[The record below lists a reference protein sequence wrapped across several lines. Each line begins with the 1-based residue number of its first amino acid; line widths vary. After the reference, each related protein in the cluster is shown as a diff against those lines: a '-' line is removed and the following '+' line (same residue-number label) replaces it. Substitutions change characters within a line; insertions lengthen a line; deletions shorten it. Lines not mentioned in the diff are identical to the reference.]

1 MADYKKVIADIKEH
15 ITTNNSRAITG
26 QLLQDVLV
34 ALAEAA
40 QLGDEELQAVLDT
53 SITPAI
59 NTLADTKLDKTAFD
73 KQQGENV
80 AHISRLEEELGAL
93 AELVTDNQED
103 IANLPTHADV
113 ERVAIEEAARAA
125 SAVVVPTKVSE
136 LDNDSEFAT
145 KAEVATAKNEAFTN
159 AMSYTNGVTQDKST
173 WVQIRQV
180 SMTGGSGSLS
190 VMPNAFYWVQGKV
203 TSMSLSVYETEN
215 TQNVLEMAS
224 YAVQFTTDSTVGSFA
239 FPRWWIFPSEPTIE
253 PNKTY
258 QITCVNG
265 YALIT
270 AW

>member
-1 MADYKKVIADIKEH
+1 MADYSKVIADIKER
-15 ITTNNSRAITG
+15 ITTNNNRAITG
-26 QLLQDVLV
+26 KVLQDVLV
-34 ALAEAA
+34 EMTEAA
-40 QLGDEELQAVLDT
+40 QLGDEELQAVLAAL
-53 SITPAI
+53 SE
-59 NTLADTKLDKTAFD
+59 LA
-73 KQQGENV
+73 Q
-80 AHISRLEEELGAL
+80 
-93 AELVTDNQED
+93 DNQTD
-103 IANLPTHADV
+103 IANLPTDADV
-113 ERVAIEEAARAA
+113 ERVAREEATRAA
-125 SAVVVPTKVSE
+125 GAVVVPTKVSE
-136 LDNDSEFAT
+136 LENDSEFAT
-145 KAEVATAKNEAFTN
+145 KAEVTTAKNEAFTN

-180 SMTGGSGSLS
+180 TMTGGSGSLS

-203 TSMSLSVYETEN
+203 NSMSLSVYETEN
-215 TQNVLEMAS
+215 TQNVLEMSS

>member
-40 QLGDEELQAVLDT
+40 QLGDEELQAVL
-53 SITPAI
+53 A
-59 NTLADTKLDKTAFD
+59 
-73 KQQGENV
+73 
-80 AHISRLEEELGAL
+80 AL
-93 AELVTDNQED
+93 YELVEDNQTD
-103 IANLPTHADV
+103 IANLPTDADV
-113 ERVAIEEAARAA
+113 ERVAREEAMRAA
-125 SAVVVPTKVSE
+125 GAVVVPTKVSE
-136 LDNDSEFAT
+136 LENDSEFAT

-180 SMTGGSGSLS
+180 TMSNGSGSLS
-190 VMPNAFYWVQGKV
+190 IMPNAFYWVQGKV

-215 TQNVLEMAS
+215 SQNVLEMAS
-224 YAVQFTTDSTVGSFA
+224 YAVQFTTDSTVGAFA
-239 FPRWWIFPSEPTIE
+239 FPRWWIFPTEPTIE

-258 QITCVNG
+258 LITCVNG
-265 YALIT
+265 CALIT

>member
-80 AHISRLEEELGAL
+80 THISRLEKELGAL

-103 IANLPTHADV
+103 IANLPTYADV
-113 ERVAIEEAARAA
+113 ERVASEEAARAA
-125 SAVVVPTKVSE
+125 GAVVVPTKVSE
-136 LDNDSEFAT
+136 LENDSEFAT
-145 KAEVATAKNEAFTN
+145 TAEVTTAKNEAITN

-173 WVQIRQV
+173 WVQIRQIT
-180 SMTGGSGSLS
+180 MTGGSGSLS
-190 VMPNAFYWVQGKV
+190 IMPNVFYWVLGKV
-203 TSMSLSVYETEN
+203 TSMSLSVFTTEN

-239 FPRWWIFPSEPTIE
+239 FPSWWIFPSEPNIE

>member
-1 MADYKKVIADIKEH
+1 MADYTKVIADIKEH
-15 ITTNNSRAITG
+15 ITTNGQRAITG
-26 QLLQDVLV
+26 KVLQDVLV
-34 ALAEAA
+34 EMTEAA
-40 QLGDEELQAVLDT
+40 QSGDEELQAVL
-53 SITPAI
+53 A
-59 NTLADTKLDKTAFD
+59 
-73 KQQGENV
+73 
-80 AHISRLEEELGAL
+80 AL
-93 AELVTDNQED
+93 TELVQNNQTD
-103 IANLPTHADV
+103 IANLPTDADV
-113 ERVAIEEAARAA
+113 ERVAREEAARAA
-125 SAVVVPTKVSE
+125 GAVVVPTKVSE

>member
-1 MADYKKVIADIKEH
+1 MADYTKVISDIKEH

-26 QLLQDVLV
+26 KVLQDVLV
-34 ALAEAA
+34 EMTEAA
-40 QLGDEELQAVLDT
+40 QVGDEELQAVL
-53 SITPAI
+53 A
-59 NTLADTKLDKTAFD
+59 
-73 KQQGENV
+73 
-80 AHISRLEEELGAL
+80 AL
-93 AELVTDNQED
+93 TELVNDNQTD
-103 IANLPTHADV
+103 IANLPTDADV
-113 ERVAIEEAARAA
+113 ERVAREEAARAA
-125 SAVVVPTKVSE
+125 GAVVVPTKVSE
-136 LDNDSEFAT
+136 LANDSEFAT

-180 SMTGGSGSLS
+180 TMTGGSGSLS

-203 TSMSLSVYETEN
+203 NSMSLSVYETEN
-215 TQNVLEMAS
+215 TQNVLEMVS